1 MGKMISIKYINLIGK
16 RKKKRKP
23 AKGLQIKVL
32 SKLCELNIQWVT
44 KTNVVN
50 TAKKDV
56 LKPSRLSTINL
67 IQN

>member
-1 MGKMISIKYINLIGK
+1 MSKIISIKYINLIEK

-23 AKGLQIKVL
+23 TKGLQIKVL

-50 TAKKDV
+50 TTKKM
-56 LKPSRLSTINL
+56 S
-67 IQN
+67 